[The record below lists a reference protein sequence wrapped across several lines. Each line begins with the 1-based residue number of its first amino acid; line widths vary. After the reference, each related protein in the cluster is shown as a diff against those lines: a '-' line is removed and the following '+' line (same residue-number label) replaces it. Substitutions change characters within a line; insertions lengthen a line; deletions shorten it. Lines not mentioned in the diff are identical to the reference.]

1 MEFLETDFK
10 SNLRP
15 NRFIVENS
23 EEEINRTIRLDNYPK
38 LASKLW
44 KLFLSRFEC
53 ESLTIAAG
61 QYAAS
66 TTTPRRVGS
75 PVSKGGRV
83 SERYGARSIAELAH
97 AGSTTEVAG
106 AGQLQGDCSG
116 FLAEQ
121 SASSKAE
128 IHKDLHA
135 EIYDL
140 WKNRQILEG
149 TEMYLYIGEISHRNT
164 SYPIF
169 YIQLLVTR
177 SDSDGSFVVEF
188 SPVLQVNKSALRF
201 VSRKHAEQFGK
212 SWWLELPARQIFLGE
227 FAHLEQYLNH
237 IRGIVNEITGFFSI
251 PLNDLLAPTSY
262 KHSAGDAVIS
272 NQCSIILGDKSDE
285 AMLNDYEQLLSVLL
299 AGEGSVALDILSKLS
314 SDYLFSNPVSFDAQV
329 MLEYAERPLSDKLSF
344 LSPVPLNKEQ
354 IQALAA
360 VNKVGCDR
368 IVIHG
373 PPGTGKS
380 HTITALVYEAILA
393 GKAVLVV
400 SDKKEALDVVEDKIT
415 QVLDKVSL
423 DSLHNPVLRLGKS
436 ETTYVQIFK
445 QPNYEKIRHRYFAF
459 ADKMPHMEQ
468 EMFAIA
474 NALRDEVDGHVEY
487 NRGCTQQL
495 FNMLMEY
502 QPKYKEFWSGR
513 INRDELGDGH
523 DEFVEVLRA
532 CQTIG
537 REIKHLS
544 DSGLAQIA
552 ASGGDLVSLKT
563 EQDACMRTIG
573 ELKNQ
578 LRVVYPSLR
587 FLEYFDENLFLLLDK
602 VSTALA
608 GARLPLVGLAFAS
621 KTIRALNEAI
631 RTHCPQM
638 HAYDLA
644 LKHKEFTE
652 EVNFYR
658 GVMAQSKTGKT
669 LRVHPVQL
677 LKGRGF
683 ETILESLSRIG
694 TAISIL
700 EKSPSFAESLKSLGI
715 DKSCAASFADSVLL
729 SRPPADLE
737 SMSNYLKAVT
747 RLGADPRR
755 ALDEFVDKRTQ
766 LESRLVCKMT
776 NIMDKS
782 VLTFRDN
789 YRTDTEDIKRAI
801 KKRQRISADNLKK
814 LVKAFPCL
822 LVNLREIGDYL
833 PLEANIFDLVIIDE
847 ASQVSIAQ
855 AFPAIIRGRK
865 VVVLGDEKQYSNVK
879 SHNASNAVNNAL
891 FSKLENTF
899 RAELGCEQDINVSGL
914 TSKLQ
919 LFNVKKSILSFMV
932 TVANYECILKKHFR
946 GYMELIEYSND
957 TFYEGSLEIMKIR
970 GTSIQNVIQ
979 FHRVSADGKP
989 EPYRNTNIAEAEYIL
1004 GQLNQ
1009 LCQLGSHSSVGVI
1022 TPFREQQKLIY
1033 SLVSTSPRWEY
1044 LRDKCQLKVMT
1055 FDSCQ
1060 GDEKDIVYYSLVEK
1074 EGEDILKYIFP
1085 VNLNNLNLEDEG
1097 SIKAQ
1102 RLNVGF
1108 SRAKESVRFVLSK
1121 DITSYRG
1128 EIASVLRKYNN
1139 FLQQPDVLVTMSSVD
1154 PKSPMERM
1162 VLQYLYQT
1170 DFYKANRKWIEIIP
1184 QFGVG
1189 KYIGQLDRYAQ
1200 IPKYRV
1206 DFLVI
1211 YRDPSGGKDRFVIVE
1226 YDGLE
1231 YHYRDRTKTD
1241 SDFGSSATLIEADIE
1256 RQKAI
1261 EMYGYRFIRLNKFNL
1276 TDNPIRELDR
1286 RLAIHMG
1293 MTDAYDDV
1301 LEEAAYDFESM
1312 QNGDSRVCSNCRSVK
1327 EICEFYDESLS
1338 SLYGRVCSE
1347 CKESPKKRA
1356 ERSANQQL
1364 EKSRQ
1369 CSQCG
1374 IGQPLEKF
1382 KRKRSRS
1389 GYGRICSICIAKC
1402 PKCSTKLVKRHNAFG
1417 TYYACT
1423 KCDSK
1428 RNYIE

>member
-1 MEFLETDFK
+1 M
-10 SNLRP
+10 
-15 NRFIVENS
+15 
-23 EEEINRTIRLDNYPK
+23 
-38 LASKLW
+38 
-44 KLFLSRFEC
+44 
-53 ESLTIAAG
+53 
-61 QYAAS
+61 
-66 TTTPRRVGS
+66 
-75 PVSKGGRV
+75 
-83 SERYGARSIAELAH
+83 
-97 AGSTTEVAG
+97 
-106 AGQLQGDCSG
+106 
-116 FLAEQ
+116 
-121 SASSKAE
+121 
-128 IHKDLHA
+128 HKDLHA

-149 TEMYLYIGEISHRNT
+149 TEMYLYIGEVGYRNT

-177 SDSDGSFVVEF
+177 NDSDGSFDLEF

-201 VSRKHAEQFGK
+201 ISRKHAEQSGK
-212 SWWLELPARQIFLGE
+212 SWWLELPSRQIFLGE
-227 FAHLEQYLNH
+227 FTNLEQYLNC
-237 IRGIVNEITGFFSI
+237 IRGIVNEMAGFFNV
-251 PLNDLLAPTSY
+251 PLNDLRSPTSY
-262 KHSAGDAVIS
+262 RHLAGDAVIS
-272 NQCSIILGDKSDE
+272 NQCAIVLGDKSDE
-285 AMLNDYEQLLSVLL
+285 AMLNDYEQLLSCLL
-299 AGEGSVALDILSKLS
+299 AGEDSVALDILSKLS
-314 SDYLFSNPVSFDAQV
+314 SDYLFSNPASFDAQV
-329 MLEYAERPLSDKLSF
+329 VCEYAEKPLSDKLTF

-360 VNKVGCDR
+360 VNTVGCDR

-393 GKAVLVV
+393 GKSVLVV

-445 QPNYEKIRHRYFAF
+445 QPNYEKIRHRYYAF

-468 EMFAIA
+468 EIHAIV
-474 NALRDEVDGHVEY
+474 NSLREGVEGHVEY
-487 NRGCTQQL
+487 NRGCTPQL
-495 FNMLMEY
+495 FSWLMEY

-513 INRDELGDGH
+513 INRDELGERFN
-523 DEFVEVLRA
+523 EFVEVLRA

-537 REIKHLS
+537 REVKHLS
-544 DSGLAQIA
+544 DCGLAQIA
-552 ASGGDLVSLKT
+552 TSGGDLFSLKT
-563 EQDACMRTIG
+563 EQEACLRTIG

-578 LRVVYPSLR
+578 LRVVQPSLR
-587 FLEYFDENLFLLLDK
+587 FMEYLDESLFCVLDE
-602 VSTALA
+602 VGTALA
-608 GARLPLVGLAFAS
+608 RARLPLVGFAFAS
-621 KTIRALNEAI
+621 KKFRALNETI
-631 RTHCPQM
+631 RASCPQL
-638 HAYDLA
+638 HNFDLT

-658 GVMAQSKTGKT
+658 RVMALSKTCKT
-669 LRVHPVQL
+669 LRVNPVQL
-677 LKGRGF
+677 LKGIGF
-683 ETILESLSRIG
+683 ELILESLSRIG
-694 TAISIL
+694 TAISIV
-700 EKSPSFAESLKSLGI
+700 ERSPSFAETLKSLGI
-715 DKSCAASFADSVLL
+715 DKSCSASFANSVLL
-729 SRPPADLE
+729 SRPPADIDD
-737 SMSNYLKAVT
+737 MSNYLTAVT

-755 ALDEFVDKRTQ
+755 ALDEFVEKRTQ
-766 LESRLVCKMT
+766 IENRLVCKMT
-776 NIMDKS
+776 NILDKS
-782 VLTFRDN
+782 VLMFRDN
-789 YRTDTEDIKRAI
+789 HRTDTEDIKRAI
-801 KKRQRISADNLKK
+801 KKRERISADNLKK

-855 AFPAIIRGRK
+855 AFPAIIRGKK
-865 VVVLGDEKQYSNVK
+865 VVVLGDERQYSNVK
-879 SHNASNAVNNAL
+879 SHNASNAVNNAM
-891 FSKLENTF
+891 FNKLENTF
-899 RAELGCEQDINVSGL
+899 RAELGCGQGINSSAL

-919 LFNVKKSILSFMV
+919 LFNVKRSILSFMV
-932 TVANYECILKKHFR
+932 NVANYECILRKHFR
-946 GYMELIEYSND
+946 GYIELIGYSND
-957 TFYEGSLEIMKIR
+957 TFYEGSLEVMKIR

-979 FHRVSADGKP
+979 FHLASSDGKTDR
-989 EPYRNTNIAEAEYIL
+989 YRNTNIAEAEYIL
-1004 GQLNQ
+1004 GQLNHLYQ
-1009 LCQLGSHSSVGVI
+1009 SGSHSTLGVI

-1033 SLVSTSPRWEY
+1033 NLVSTSPQWEY

-1108 SRAKESVRFVLSK
+1108 SRAKESVRFILSK
-1121 DITSYRG
+1121 DVTSFRG
-1128 EIASVLRKYNN
+1128 EIANVLRKYNN
-1139 FLQQPDVLVTMSSVD
+1139 FLQQPDAAVNMFSVD

-1170 DFYKANRKWIEIIP
+1170 DFYKTNRQWIEIIP

-1189 KYIGQLDRYAQ
+1189 KYISQLDPYAR

-1206 DFLVI
+1206 DFLII
-1211 YRDPSGGKDRFVIVE
+1211 YRDPSGGKDRLAIVE

-1231 YHYRDRTKTD
+1231 YHYRERTNTN
-1241 SDFGSSATLIEADIE
+1241 SDFGSSVTLIEADIE

-1276 TDNPIRELDR
+1276 TDDPIRELDR

-1293 MTDAYDDV
+1293 LTDDHDDV

-1327 EICEFYDESLS
+1327 EICEFYDESLA

-1347 CKESPKKRA
+1347 CKESPKKRS
-1356 ERSANQQL
+1356 ERWTSQQL
-1364 EKSRQ
+1364 QKSRQ

-1374 IGQPLEKF
+1374 IQQPLEKF
-1382 KRKRSRS
+1382 KRKRSLS
-1389 GYGRICSICIAKC
+1389 GYGRICSSCITKC
-1402 PKCSTKLVKRHNAFG
+1402 PKCSTKLVKEHNVFG

-1423 KCDSK
+1423 KCNSK
-1428 RNYIE
+1428 RDYIE